1 MQRNKSLKLQ
11 LDLTGAA
18 DPALVAEAAGRCG
31 LTHSVFEV
39 RAHAQGGPPRAGTPA
54 VARRV
59 RRLRAALLRRLQREL
74 GGPRPAEGHP
84 RGESVASKPS
94 CRGRSGQRVGALGS
108 AGRPPAAAGALSILR
123 RVDGVAGR
131 AGSAELRRLSSALL
145 APASAR
151 AACVGPLVLA
161 EDLQEFEGGL
171 NAKGKRRKLLWP
183 RQLLLGCRLA
193 VGGVLGC
200 VDGVLRRAMD
210 RPCVPKA
217 TLGPELALCMCNLA
231 LVAPGSRV
239 LDADADQLEALRHN
253 FLHSGLALPVLSEPG
268 EAPLAAGALDAIIT
282 DPPYGF
288 SCPIAGPSG
297 DVRADGL
304 RHLGAQ
310 PRASRRARRPSPR
323 NPQVEGMGS

>member
-239 LDADADQLEALRHN
+239 LDPFCGSGALLLCPEGRRRRPAGGAQAQLPPQRA
-253 FLHSGLALPVLSEPG
+253 GP
-268 EAPLAAGALDAIIT
+268 AGAL
-282 DPPYGF
+282 
-288 SCPIAGPSG
+288 
-297 DVRADGL
+297 
-304 RHLGAQ
+304 
-310 PRASRRARRPSPR
+310 RARGGTAGGRGAGRHHHGPAVRVFLPDRRSEWRRPRGRPSPPR
-323 NPQVEGMGS
+323 RPA

>member
-1 MQRNKSLKLQ
+1 MRKRRIEAIMSWEIWATRRSSGLCGSTSCGSWRALHPAPRRRRRRQGGLRRAPPPQ
-11 LDLTGAA
+11 LRPARPCLGAGGLRG
-18 DPALVAEAAGRCG
+18 PAGARGGPAGVRGRPERQGKEAEAA
-31 LTHSVFEV
+31 
-39 RAHAQGGPPRAGTPA
+39 
-54 VARRV
+54 VA
-59 RRLRAALLRRLQREL
+59 AAAAPRLQ
-74 GGPRPAEGHP
+74 
-84 RGESVASKPS
+84 
-94 CRGRSGQRVGALGS
+94 
-108 AGRPPAAAGALSILR
+108 AAG
-123 RVDGVAGR
+123 
-131 AGSAELRRLSSALL
+131 
-145 APASAR
+145 
-151 AACVGPLVLA
+151 CT
-161 EDLQEFEGGL
+161 
-171 NAKGKRRKLLWP
+171 W
-183 RQLLLGCRLA
+183 LA